1 MWKLALLAYMP
12 ISAVLFGFLG
22 MILSVAMPRY
32 MPFEDA
38 AWGYYGAA
46 ALSFIGAVPIAW
58 LVARRMLWRRER
70 RMLDAQAG

>member
-12 ISAVLFGFLG
+12 IAAVIFGFLG
-22 MILSVAMPRY
+22 MLLAVGLPRD
-32 MPFEDA
+32 MPFAES
-38 AWGYYGAA
+38 AWAYYGAA

-70 RMLDAQAG
+70 RLLDASSG

>member
-12 ISAVLFGFLG
+12 ISAVIFGFLG
-22 MILSVAMPRY
+22 MILSVTVSRET
-32 MPFEDA
+32 PFADA
-38 AWGYYGAA
+38 AWAYYGAA

-70 RMLDAQAG
+70 RMLDASPG